1 MKINVRLTYSSN
13 TIEIIFDDNEFNG
26 MTVTGI
32 KEKIRNQQPDVGE
45 FRLIFAGR
53 VLKDDEVL
61 STLGVS
67 NNVTLHLVRSRSPT
81 SAPSQPTPSSQPTQP
96 TPQPN
101 EQNTFQQ
108 PQMGNMPLP
117 NFGGM
122 GGFNGMGGMD
132 MQQAMNMLQQNP
144 QMIEQTINFLT
155 QNPQAMRAMLM
166 MNPQTAQMMNNPQF
180 SMMFDQMISNPE
192 LLRMMISNN
201 PMMGMA
207 GMQQP
212 QNVQQQNTQPQ
223 NVQQPNTQPQ
233 NVQQQ
238 NPFNLLF
245 GQPLQNNVPS
255 QSQNVQPTQRNL
267 HEIYA
272 NQINQLKEMG
282 FFDEEE
288 NLRVLQRVGGN
299 VNAAVELLLQGP
311 VY

>member
-26 MTVTGI
+26 MTVSGI
-32 KEKIRNQQPDVGE
+32 KEKIRNQQPDVAE

-61 STLGVS
+61 STLGIN

-81 SAPSQPTPSSQPTQP
+81 SVPSQPTPSSQSTPVSQPAQP
-96 TPQPN
+96 TFQSN
-101 EQNTFQQ
+101 EQSTFQQ

-132 MQQAMNMLQQNP
+132 MQQTMNMLQQNP
-144 QMIEQTINFLT
+144 QMLEQAINFLT

-201 PMMGMA
+201 PLMGMA

-212 QNVQQQNTQPQ
+212 QSTQQPNFQQPQ
-223 NVQQPNTQPQ
+223 NAQQP
-233 NVQQQ
+233 

-245 GQPLQNNVPS
+245 GQQPS
-255 QSQNVQPTQRNL
+255 QNSGLNQPQTAQPVQRNL
-267 HEIYA
+267 HEVYA

-288 NLRVLQRVGGN
+288 NLRALQRVGGN